1 MCASVARTHT
11 HYSIYIRAPHIY
23 LCVPPGHTYK
33 CVCPWCPHIHYNTS
47 IRAPHTYIYVSPSQ
61 WDTHIYVC
69 IRGAHIH
76 YIIHTC
82 TTHIECRN
90 IYYIMFVRARR
101 THYICV
107 CSRYIYIYICVCAR
121 VLGHGDQCVCF
132 CLFASPPGC
141 SPVSRGWWPPRR
153 PARRP
158 GGQQDSQPQF
168 STCSAGTN
176 VLADGHT
183 ASNAPDLFRPP
194 KLSGAGPG

>member
-82 TTHIECRN
+82 TTHIECSN

-107 CSRYIYIYICVCAR
+107 CSRHIYIYVCVRASWGTATN
-121 VLGHGDQCVCF
+121 VFVFVC
-132 CLFASPPGC
+132 LLRPPVALQKAGA
-141 SPVSRGWWPPRR
+141 GGRR
-153 PARRP
+153 A
-158 GGQQDSQPQF
+158 GQQDGQVASR
-168 STCSAGTN
+168 
-176 VLADGHT
+176 T
-183 ASNAPDLFRPP
+183 ASRNLAPALPEPMFSLTAIPRRMHRISSDLR
-194 KLSGAGPG
+194 S